1 MKIIRTLCIAVAA
14 IALASCASKK
24 HITVE
29 STPATTPTV
38 SPTQSDNSAEM
49 LRQQQAAFVKKVN
62 ANATTAQNVTAKI
75 DFNLKSGSKD
85 ITVGGKLMMRR
96 DDVIRIQLSV
106 PIVGM
111 EAGRLEFTKDYVMIV
126 DRIHTE
132 YIKGDYNQIDFLKNN
147 GINFYSLQAL
157 FWNMLFM
164 PGQQTVTDATLG
176 DFKVDLKP
184 SDANSLVS
192 LARDNMSYQWKADNA
207 SGLIRQTD
215 VEYGHGKSG
224 NTKLTCTYD
233 DFRAFAGKQ
242 FPGSLTLDMK
252 TSATKTAKQIKIG
265 IKMKSLGSDSD
276 WETRTNL
283 SKKYKAVTVD
293 DVLKKIMNL

>member
-1 MKIIRTLCIAVAA
+1 MRNIRAILFTAAA
-14 IALASCASKK
+14 IMLASCASKK
-24 HITVE
+24 HVTTEPTAPVTTQE
-29 STPATTPTV
+29 GPAPASNT
-38 SPTQSDNSAEM
+38 AE
-49 LRQQQAAFVKKVN
+49 LLHQQQMAFVRKVN
-62 ANATTAQNVTAKI
+62 GNATQAQNVTAKI

-96 DDVIRIQLSV
+96 DDVIRIQLSI

-126 DRIHTE
+126 DRIHSE

-157 FWNMLFM
+157 FWNMLFV
-164 PGQQTVTDATLG
+164 PGQQNVDEAALNN
-176 DFKVDLKP
+176 FAVDLKP
-184 SDANSLVS
+184 SETLSTVS
-192 LARDNMSYQWKADNA
+192 LAKNNMSYQWQADSQ
-207 SGLIRQTD
+207 SGLIRQTN
-215 VEYGHGKSG
+215 VEYGKGKTG
-224 NTKLTCTYD
+224 NTKVTCSYG

-242 FPGSLTLDMK
+242 FPGNITLDMM

-265 IKMKSLGSDSD
+265 IKMKSIGSDSD

-283 SKKYKAVTVD
+283 SKKYKAVSVD
-293 DVLKKIMNL
+293 DVLKKIMSL